1 MLVVPRDGTLALMQ
15 FLAAGRQLS
24 PFAALFTN
32 NVTPDH
38 TATLAT
44 FAEATFAGYHRVA
57 MGPPTGAALL
67 PSGATRLTWPQV
79 VCGAIPLMPI
89 ETVYGVF
96 VVQLDASLV
105 LRLLWCEKLTPK
117 MSLPIP
123 TLNLV
128 FTPVF
133 DFSTLFG

>member
-15 FLAAGRQLS
+15 FLATGRQLS

-44 FAEATFAGYHRVA
+44 FTEATFAGYHRIA
-57 MGPPTGAALL
+57 MGPPSGVALL
-67 PSGATRLTWPQV
+67 PSGATRLTWGQV
-79 VCGAIPLMPI
+79 VWRAMPLMPI

-96 VVQLDASLV
+96 VVQLDAALV
-105 LRLLWCEKLTPK
+105 LRLLWCEKMTPK
-117 MSLPIP
+117 ISLPIP

-128 FTPVF
+128 FNPVF
-133 DFSTLFG
+133 DFSTLSG